1 MTAAAPS
8 APPAAAAFGWRI
20 LTGLLGVLL
29 AVILAGL
36 NENVT
41 KMALPD
47 IRGALGLSYDQ
58 GTWFVAV
65 YAAASVCAMAFAPL
79 VLGHVFIAPLHPC
92 SAGGFRAV
100 RRALPVCAQ
109 LARALD
115 LAHAAG
121 PGRRRPQPCFG
132 PATMNSRGNGSNTVP
147 SAIAGYASSI
157 RD

>member
-65 YAAASVCAMAFAPL
+65 YAAASVCAMAFAPWYSVTFSL
-79 VLGHVFIAPLHPC
+79 RRFTLAALAGFALFGALCPFAP
-92 SAGGFRAV
+92 S
-100 RRALPVCAQ
+100 LPVLLILRTLQ
-109 LARALD
+109 GLT
-115 LAHAAG
+115 AAG
-121 PGRRRPQPCFG
+121 LSPASAPQ
-132 PATMNSRGNGSNTVP
+132 R
-147 SAIAGYASSI
+147 
-157 RD
+157 

>member
-65 YAAASVCAMAFAPL
+65 YAAASVCAMAFAPWCSVTFSL
-79 VLGHVFIAPLHPC
+79 RRFTLAALAGFALFGALCPFAPSLSVLLILRTLQG
-92 SAGGFRAV
+92 
-100 RRALPVCAQ
+100 
-109 LARALD
+109 LA
-115 LAHAAG
+115 AAG
-121 PGRRRPQPCFG
+121 LSPASAPQ
-132 PATMNSRGNGSNTVP
+132 R
-147 SAIAGYASSI
+147 
-157 RD
+157 